1 MKGRL
6 VVDHQ
11 NYITDMLRDLAK
23 ERGFWFNSK
32 PEHSWGMNDWS
43 PVQCWMGDH
52 IGPKKFKA
60 NFQVQQMPGCCAVL
74 VLSYIQVKPWSYEL
88 FDQIVEFVEVAA
100 KNAAFGSVA
109 MTQCVPAFSKM
120 LWKEE
125 PWTKALDRGWVAT
138 PAFRNGKSGNLV
150 TYLLKDLGQNAKVV
164 GFEVR
169 YVE

>member
-6 VVDHQ
+6 VIDHSNRITEMLFKLADERDWKFTSNPLDSTWHDWQ
-11 NYITDMLRDLAK
+11 PCMCYIDNKDFEA
-23 ERGFWFNSK
+23 S
-32 PEHSWGMNDWS
+32 
-43 PVQCWMGDH
+43 
-52 IGPKKFKA
+52 
-60 NFQVQQMPGCCAVL
+60 FQVQQMPGCCAVL
-74 VLSYIQVKPWSYEL
+74 VLSYVQVKPWSYEL

-150 TYLLKDLGQNAKVV
+150 TYLLKDLGQNAKVA
-164 GFEVR
+164 GFEVK